1 MIRIRIN
8 FAKKELV
15 IMKIRGFIKRILT
28 GLYNSIRR
36 FPVTMAFSAV
46 VVIMGIV
53 LLHWDN
59 INENTR
65 TFLMRLLMILA
76 MGIPLSLSIRIFFER
91 FRIIKSYFK
100 ALTYLAGAVFLIL
113 YYFILL
119 KEINLVS
126 GIRYAAVNIALY
138 LCFIFIP
145 YLFKIRNFEMYVIKL
160 FTRFIIT
167 FVYSGVMYGGIC
179 AIIFAINKLLG
190 VPISEN
196 IYLDTLFIVAGIFGI
211 CFFLGGIP
219 AIDEELDENNYP
231 VILKIL
237 VLYIVIPIL
246 SAYTMILYIYFVKI
260 LITRQWPNGLVS
272 NLVLWYS
279 MIGIAVLFFIS
290 PLKDLVK
297 WVKYFIF
304 WFSKIILPLIA
315 MMFVSMGIRL
325 SAYGITENRYYVLIM
340 GAWIAAIMIYISLK
354 KNTRNI
360 ILPVSLAI
368 IAVLSVMG
376 PWSSFSVSEFSQNK
390 RLESILTKY
399 DMIENNTIIKT
410 KTELPDADKTE
421 ITQIISYFE
430 NSKRL
435 KDVKYLPENY
445 NNSNFE
451 DEFGFSPTYNYPN
464 LEEPY
469 FYKYLETLDTPID
482 IKGFDYFFDM
492 KGIRNNNTQSNKG
505 LTVKFD
511 IPDLDLV
518 INNEDK
524 EIYKRNL
531 RDYADSIYKKYNAAD
546 PNTLTAADMTFTDQ
560 NDKVSV
566 KFLINNI
573 SGNNQSGKLIIDTFD
588 FYLFVKIK

>member
-1 MIRIRIN
+1 MTIS
-8 FAKKELV
+8 
-15 IMKIRGFIKRILT
+15 GFIKRLFIS
-28 GLYNSIRR
+28 LYNSISNSIRR
-36 FPVTMAFSAV
+36 FPVTIAFSAV

-53 LLHWDN
+53 QLHCDN
-59 INENTR
+59 ISENSR
-65 TFLMRLLMILA
+65 TFLTRLQMILA
-76 MGIPLSLSIRIFFER
+76 MGIPLSLSIKIFFER

-100 ALTYLAGAVFLIL
+100 ALTYLVGAVFLIL
-113 YYFILL
+113 YYFMLL

-126 GIRYAAVNIALY
+126 GTRYAAVNIALC

-145 YLFKIRNFEMYVIKL
+145 YLFKIKNFEMYVIKL

-190 VPISEN
+190 VPVSEK
-196 IYLDTLFIVAGIFGI
+196 IYLDTLFIVAGIFGT
-211 CFFLGGIP
+211 CFFLAGIP
-219 AIDEELDENNYP
+219 AIDEELDKNNYP

-246 SAYTMILYIYFVKI
+246 SIYTLILYIYFAKI
-260 LITRQWPNGLVS
+260 LVTRQWPSGLVS

-290 PLKDLVK
+290 PIKDLVK
-297 WVKYFIF
+297 WVKHFIF

-315 MMFVSMGIRL
+315 MMFISMGIRL

-340 GAWIAAIMIYISLK
+340 GVWIAAIMIYISSK

-410 KTELPDADKTE
+410 KTELPDTDKTE
-421 ITQIISYFE
+421 ITQIISYFD

-445 NNSNFE
+445 DNSNFE
-451 DEFGFSPTYNYPN
+451 DEFGFLPTYNYPS

-469 FYKYLETLDTPID
+469 FYKCLGSLDTPID
-482 IKGFDYFFDM
+482 IKGFDYFFDV
-492 KGIRNNNTQSNKG
+492 KGISNNNTQSNKG

-531 RDYADSIYKKYNAAD
+531 RDYADSIYKKHNGAD
-546 PNTLTAADMTFTDQ
+546 PNTLAAADMTFIDQ

-573 SGNNQSGKLIIDTFD
+573 SGENQSDELIIYTFD

>member
-1 MIRIRIN
+1 MTI
-8 FAKKELV
+8 LS
-15 IMKIRGFIKRILT
+15 FIKKLLT

-36 FPVTMAFSAV
+36 FPVTIAFSAV
-46 VVIMGIV
+46 VAIMGIV
-53 LLHWDN
+53 QLHWDN
-59 INENTR
+59 ISESPR
-65 TFLMRLLMILA
+65 TFLTRLQMTLA

-100 ALTYLAGAVFLIL
+100 ALTYLAGAVSLIL

-126 GIRYAAVNIALY
+126 GTRYAAVNIALY

-190 VPISEN
+190 VPVSEN
-196 IYLDTLFIVAGIFGI
+196 IYLDTLFIVAGIFGT
-211 CFFLGGIP
+211 CFFLAGIP

-231 VILKIL
+231 VIFKIL

-246 SAYTMILYIYFVKI
+246 SAYTLILYIYFAKI
-260 LITRQWPNGLVS
+260 LITHQWPSGLVS

-410 KTELPDADKTE
+410 KTELSDVDKTE
-421 ITQIISYFE
+421 ITQIISYFD

-464 LEEPY
+464 LEEAY

-482 IKGFDYFFDM
+482 IKGFDYFFDI

-573 SGNNQSGKLIIDTFD
+573 SGNNQSDKLIIDTFD

>member
-1 MIRIRIN
+1 
-8 FAKKELV
+8 
-15 IMKIRGFIKRILT
+15 
-28 GLYNSIRR
+28 
-36 FPVTMAFSAV
+36 
-46 VVIMGIV
+46 
-53 LLHWDN
+53 
-59 INENTR
+59 
-65 TFLMRLLMILA
+65 
-76 MGIPLSLSIRIFFER
+76 
-91 FRIIKSYFK
+91 
-100 ALTYLAGAVFLIL
+100 
-113 YYFILL
+113 
-119 KEINLVS
+119 
-126 GIRYAAVNIALY
+126 
-138 LCFIFIP
+138 
-145 YLFKIRNFEMYVIKL
+145 
-160 FTRFIIT
+160 
-167 FVYSGVMYGGIC
+167 
-179 AIIFAINKLLG
+179 
-190 VPISEN
+190 
-196 IYLDTLFIVAGIFGI
+196 LFIVAGIFGT

-231 VILKIL
+231 VIFKIL

-246 SAYTMILYIYFVKI
+246 SAYTLILYIYFVKI
-260 LITRQWPNGLVS
+260 LITRQWPSGLVS

-304 WFSKIILPLIA
+304 WFSKIILPLIV

-464 LEEPY
+464 LKEPY
-469 FYKYLETLDTPID
+469 FI
-482 IKGFDYFFDM
+482 
-492 KGIRNNNTQSNKG
+492 
-505 LTVKFD
+505 
-511 IPDLDLV
+511 
-518 INNEDK
+518 
-524 EIYKRNL
+524 
-531 RDYADSIYKKYNAAD
+531 
-546 PNTLTAADMTFTDQ
+546 NTLR
-560 NDKVSV
+560 S
-566 KFLINNI
+566 LIPRLILRVLTI
-573 SGNNQSGKLIIDTFD
+573 SLT
-588 FYLFVKIK
+588 